1 MPNLSIGL
9 NFAWQTAASEVVRS
23 RYEFIEPEH
32 LFIGVCKLGNLPT
45 LKNWGDLQLP
55 ADALASLKTEAEVVS
70 ALFSNSRI
78 DRITLYREVRKQLGA
93 GNYSANRRKQISRS
107 AASRRAFERAAEL
120 AANTQPTTSLHLLLA
135 ILENE
140 PGRCA
145 AAMRQKGVDLPAFR
159 RAILARVALPVPEAK
174 PPPPPRTFLQQ
185 FGKDLT
191 QLARDGGIQ
200 PCIGRRDE
208 MLQVIRALSRDTKNN
223 PVLVGEAGVGKTAI
237 VEGLAWRIAQ
247 NKDQALL
254 GRRLVQLN
262 VADLIAGTT
271 YRGEFEECMHKLLRE
286 VAATPN
292 LILFIDEIHTLV
304 GAGATSSALDAA
316 NIMKPALA
324 RGELCCIGATTLAEY
339 RKYIE
344 KDAALERRFQPITI
358 GEPSPDEAIAI
369 LRDGYQE
376 RFENKHS
383 VVIEPAAIHA
393 AVTLSVRYLRDR
405 RLPDKA
411 IDLLDEACARVAVP
425 MLSAKPGDQHEG
437 GTVTADV
444 IRQVVSER
452 CGVPVA
458 DMADQ
463 ERKRLAGMAAQLKR
477 RVIGQDH
484 ACEAVAQAVQRARVG
499 LKSPNRPVAVL
510 LFTGPTGV
518 GKTEL
523 AKATATFLF
532 GSERAMVRIDMS
544 EFMEKHNVSRL
555 IGSPPGYIGHE
566 EEGQLTGALHRTPY
580 CVVLL
585 DEVEKAHPDVLNLFL
600 QVFDDGR
607 LTDGKG
613 RVVDATNAL
622 FILTSNLG
630 QTKTPPAIGFREPAQ
645 KSAAPN
651 YEDAVRRAFRPELVN
666 RLDAIIAFNAL
677 SDSDL
682 RQIAKVML
690 DQLQAR
696 LKAQGIGLEVR
707 PEAVDWICSQERDAS
722 LGARPLRRAIE
733 QGIENELAGMM
744 VRGELKEGDRV
755 VFGLK
760 PDALTISVAQDG
772 GV

>member
-1 MPNLSIGL
+1 
-9 NFAWQTAASEVVRS
+9 
-23 RYEFIEPEH
+23 
-32 LFIGVCKLGNLPT
+32 
-45 LKNWGDLQLP
+45 
-55 ADALASLKTEAEVVS
+55 
-70 ALFSNSRI
+70 
-78 DRITLYREVRKQLGA
+78 
-93 GNYSANRRKQISRS
+93 
-107 AASRRAFERAAEL
+107 
-120 AANTQPTTSLHLLLA
+120 
-135 ILENE
+135 
-140 PGRCA
+140 
-145 AAMRQKGVDLPAFR
+145 
-159 RAILARVALPVPEAK
+159 
-174 PPPPPRTFLQQ
+174 
-185 FGKDLT
+185 
-191 QLARDGGIQ
+191 
-200 PCIGRRDE
+200 